1 MIKILLSLFT
11 PNQNQFQSYVAHAIS
26 AGGVALAVAHPS
38 LGPWFSPQIVGALAA
53 FLGVV
58 YSHALHGASSPGTGR
73 TPPLPGLFAVLLA
86 AGLVASG
93 CSGIQVTTHESGYG
107 AKGHV
112 VVPVPGTQTSLID
125 GSLIVGWFKSTT
137 AVQPTSTNRL
147 YAPSIAVA
155 DLSDG
160 ADAVTGGVGGGTN
173 SSAGI
178 TSGTRDKYLLI
189 SGDTTADIATNRV
202 RLDGYNGFVP
212 GATNR

>member
-1 MIKILLSLFT
+1 MIKNLVSLFA

-38 LGPWFSPQIVGALAA
+38 LGPWLSPQIVGALAA
-53 FLGVV
+53 FLGVL
-58 YSHALHGASSPGTGR
+58 YSHALHGAGSGTGS
-73 TPPLPGLFAVLLA
+73 TPPLPGLFVVLLSA
-86 AGLVASG
+86 ALLASG

-107 AKGHV
+107 AKGRV

-125 GSLIVGWFKSTT
+125 GSLIVGWFKTTT
-137 AVQPTSTNRL
+137 AVQPTATNRL